1 METWKPIV
9 SIPVY
14 EGASRG
20 RVKKQ
25 PCCRGFNSMEHIKNA
40 TLSADGYLL
49 LNWKTSDG
57 KQHSRAIHRLVA
69 EAFIPNPEHKDT
81 VNHIDGDKTNNSVD
95 NLEWATRRE
104 QLTHA
109 YAHSLRVSHKGSE
122 NCNSKLSQDDVM
134 FIRTYTVKR
143 SRTHGI
149 PSMAKKFGVSYETI
163 YNVLSGKTYKE
174 EGSTTIPNG
183 STPK

>member
-9 SIPVY
+9 AIPGY
-14 EGASRG
+14 EVSSLG
-20 RVKKQ
+20 RVKKL
-25 PCCRGFNSMEHIKNA
+25 PCGKGFNSVERIK
-40 TLSADGYLL
+40 TLVTSKDGYLM
-49 LNWKTSDG
+49 LNWKTLDG
-57 KQHSRAIHRLVA
+57 KQHSKPIHRIVA
-69 EAFIPNPEHKDT
+69 EAFIPNPDQKDT
-81 VNHIDGDKTNNSVD
+81 VNHIDGDKTNNNVD

-109 YAHSLRVSHKGSE
+109 YAHALRVSHKGSE

-149 PSMAKKFGVSYETI
+149 PSMAKKFRVSYETI

>member
-9 SIPVY
+9 AIPGY
-14 EGASRG
+14 EVSSLG
-20 RVKKQ
+20 RVKKL
-25 PCCRGFNSMEHIKNA
+25 PCGKGFNSVERIK
-40 TLSADGYLL
+40 TLVTSKDGYLM
-49 LNWKTSDG
+49 LNWKTLDG
-57 KQHSRAIHRLVA
+57 KQHSKPIHRIVA
-69 EAFIPNPEHKDT
+69 EAFIPNPEKKDT
-81 VNHIDGDKTNNSVD
+81 VNHIDGDKTNNNVD

-109 YAHSLRVSHKGSE
+109 YAHALRVSHKGSE

>member
-1 METWKPIV
+1 
-9 SIPVY
+9 
-14 EGASRG
+14 
-20 RVKKQ
+20 
-25 PCCRGFNSMEHIKNA
+25 
-40 TLSADGYLL
+40 
-49 LNWKTSDG
+49 
-57 KQHSRAIHRLVA
+57 
-69 EAFIPNPEHKDT
+69 
-81 VNHIDGDKTNNSVD
+81 
-95 NLEWATRRE
+95 
-104 QLTHA
+104 
-109 YAHSLRVSHKGSE
+109 
-122 NCNSKLSQDDVM
+122 M

>member
-9 SIPVY
+9 AIPGY
-14 EGASRG
+14 EVSNLG
-20 RVKKQ
+20 RVKKL
-25 PCCRGFNSMEHIKNA
+25 PCGKGFNSVERIK
-40 TLSADGYLL
+40 TLVTSKDGYLM
-49 LNWKTSDG
+49 LNWKTLDG
-57 KQHSRAIHRLVA
+57 KQHSKPIHRIVA
-69 EAFIPNPEHKDT
+69 EAFIPNPEQKDT
-81 VNHIDGDKTNNSVD
+81 VNHIDGDKTNNNVD

-109 YAHSLRVSHKGSE
+109 YAHALRVSQKGSE

>member
-9 SIPVY
+9 AIPGY
-14 EGASRG
+14 EVSSLG
-20 RVKKQ
+20 RVKKL
-25 PCCRGFNSMEHIKNA
+25 PCGKGFNSVERIK
-40 TLSADGYLL
+40 TLVTSKDGYLM
-49 LNWKTSDG
+49 LNWKTLDG
-57 KQHSRAIHRLVA
+57 KQHSKPIHRIVA
-69 EAFIPNPEHKDT
+69 EAFIPNPEQKDT
-81 VNHIDGDKTNNSVD
+81 VNHIDGDKTNNNVD

-109 YAHSLRVSHKGSE
+109 YAHALRVSHKGSE